1 MYNLKY
7 SNHNNLALI
16 GKIVC
21 QNLGLDTKNIFLCS
35 LVQKLCGHLGFWPFL
50 NIQNINILFS
60 VDSRHLDI
68 MKDSIKSMFDEV
80 WIKKYDKVYT
90 YIQFL

>member
-1 MYNLKY
+1 MRLY
-7 SNHNNLALI
+7 
-16 GKIVC
+16 
-21 QNLGLDTKNIFLCS
+21 TKM
-35 LVQKLCGHLGFWPFL
+35 QKKNGGHLGFWPFL

-80 WIKKYDKVYT
+80 WIKKYDKVYI
-90 YIQFL
+90 YIQLL